1 MQYWI
6 PKALAVGVIL
16 GLSGCSVFV
25 NDAHNE
31 RNYRVN
37 DAVKAPVQLEQ
48 PYQDPTYKM
57 DVATFKNDPEA
68 KSFRPPQQVL
78 TLAAGSWVEE
88 NETVARVYFDKN
100 DGIDDLNQF
109 IFQAIDSVMLNNK
122 TAISRDK
129 RTEGSVDTDWYS
141 LIQPVDGWFW
151 EDKKLVSEQR
161 IKFVIEQKE
170 HQRTASLKA
179 ELIDYRSDSQPLSE
193 LLQQQ
198 LEGRAL
204 NEVIAEFDYLYRLL
218 QVELRKQQGV
228 LSLNLGFDDNGN
240 GALITEQSN
249 EAVIDRFTG
258 FLERINFTVIKI
270 DRESGLVSVRYE
282 KPDDSVW
289 DSIWG
294 DDVLLLPLSSGD
306 YTIRV
311 AKTKETTTSLTWRDA
326 AGDVLDSEVM
336 AQLQQSLL
344 LVLREK
350 GLTI

>member
-6 PKALAVGVIL
+6 PKALTVGVIL

-37 DAVKAPVQLEQ
+37 DAVKTPAQLEQ
-48 PYQDPTYKM
+48 PYQDPTFQM
-57 DVATFKNDPEA
+57 DVATFNNDPEA

-88 NETVARVYFDKN
+88 NETIARVYFDKN

-109 IFQAIDSVMLNNK
+109 IWRAVDSVMANHN
-122 TAISRDK
+122 TDISLDEREK
-129 RTEGSVDTDWYS
+129 GSVSTNWYS
-141 LIQPVDGWFW
+141 LIKPIEGWFW
-151 EDKKLVSEQR
+151 EDNQTVSEQQV
-161 IKFVIEQKE
+161 KFVIEQKE

-179 ELIDYRSDSQPLSE
+179 ELIDYRSDKQPLNP

-198 LEGRAL
+198 LEVRAL
-204 NEVIAEFDYLYRLL
+204 NEVVAEFDYLYRLL
-218 QVELRKQQGV
+218 QVEMRKEQGV
-228 LSLNLGFDDNGN
+228 LSLDMGFDDKGYS
-240 GALITEQSN
+240 AFVTEQDH
-249 EAVIDRFTG
+249 EIVIDRFAS
-258 FLERINFTVIKI
+258 FLERVNFTIIKI
-270 DRESGLVSVRYE
+270 DRESGLISVRYE

-294 DDVLLLPLSSGD
+294 DDALLLPLNSGD
-306 YTIRV
+306 YTINV
-311 AKTKETTTSLTWRDA
+311 AKTKEAATSLTWRNA
-326 AGDVLDSEVM
+326 AGDVLEPEVM
-336 AQLQQSLL
+336 TQLQQAL
-344 LVLREK
+344 LVVLRDK